1 MVSFTTPSGVSFCMD
16 RHEVTMKQYDDFVQA
31 VGKGPIPNHPSEW
44 CQKYNTELLP
54 TPPFGGEGP
63 WCNLHDPVGHPD
75 AAAACID
82 WCDAAAYCQ
91 WAGKRLC
98 GAIGGGET
106 PEAKLDDPM
115 ADEWLYVCT
124 NGGKTKYPYG
134 DTGSADKC
142 KQLSGDARE
151 PVLSHPEC
159 TGIEPP
165 FSEVFNLQTAAPFG
179 APEYVGVAQ
188 TIPSDGLP
196 RRVSRGLGSQAAD
209 YWSCFEWGLVRPVGN
224 LSGAGFRCCG
234 D

>member
-1 MVSFTTPSGVSFCMD
+1 
-16 RHEVTMKQYDDFVQA
+16 MKQYDDFVQA
-31 VGKGPIPNHPSEW
+31 VGKGPIPNHPREW

-106 PEAKLDDPM
+106 PEAKLDDPL

-134 DTGSADKC
+134 DTLDTTKC
-142 KQLSGDARE
+142 NQSSELRE
-151 PVLSHPEC
+151 SVFAHPEC
-159 TGIEPP
+159 TGVESP
-165 FSEVFNLQTAAPFG
+165 FSEVVNLQFAAPAG
-179 APEYVGVAQ
+179 RAEYAGVAE
-188 TIPSDGLP
+188 SMGKDGVP
-196 RRVSRGLGSQAAD
+196 RRIARGRGWYSTGPA
-209 YWSCFEWGLVRPVGN
+209 WTCFEWGTVRP
-224 LSGAGFRCCG
+224 AGSLGGSFRCCG

>member
-1 MVSFTTPSGVSFCMD
+1 
-16 RHEVTMKQYDDFVQA
+16 MKQYDDFVQA
-31 VGKGPIPNHPSEW
+31 VGKGPIPNHPREW

-106 PEAKLDDPM
+106 PEAKMFD
-115 ADEWLYVCT
+115 AATDEWLYVCT
-124 NGGKTKYPYG
+124 NGGKSQYPYG
-134 DTGSADKC
+134 NV
-142 KQLSGDARE
+142 GDASKCRQSPGAARE
-151 PVLSHPEC
+151 SVLAHPDC
-159 TGIEPP
+159 TGVEPP
-165 FSEVFNLQTAAPFG
+165 FSEVLNLQIAGTG
-179 APEYVGVAQ
+179 SPEFVGVAPASGASGMQ
-188 TIPSDGLP
+188 LRFT
-196 RRVSRGLGSQAAD
+196 RGLGPEVAD
-209 YWSCFEWGLVRPVGN
+209 PYTCYAWGMVPPAGSLGGN
-224 LSGAGFRCCG
+224 FRCCG